1 MTKFNPMKH
10 GVPILKR
17 LYPSFRKR
25 LAQIFWRGGYTVVSS
40 SGALFLVNYRN
51 FLDRQIAF
59 YGDYEADQIAYLI
72 SAMGERGCELFLDI
86 GANIG
91 IYSVLVGRA
100 GLAQRIVAFEP
111 APRILHQLGANL
123 LINGLTGRV
132 EVVAKAVSNRSGT
145 VPFQFYADSS
155 TGQSPIVDSG
165 AVDSVDA
172 IRIDDYIQL
181 RGATIFAKIDVEGHE
196 AAVID
201 GMAETFRTNRVFLQ
215 IESFPGQFGKLS
227 EMLVAQAFRDLHS
240 IGDDHYFANF

>member
-10 GVPILKR
+10 RVPILKR

-25 LAQIFWRGGYTVVSS
+25 LARIFWRGGYTVVSS
-40 SGALFLVNYRN
+40 SGGLFLVNYRN
-51 FLDRQIAF
+51 LVDRHIAF
-59 YGDYEADQIAYLI
+59 WGDYEADQIAYLI
-72 SAMGERGCELFLDI
+72 SAMGKRGCELFLDI

-91 IYSVLVGRA
+91 LYSVRVGRA
-100 GLAQRIVAFEP
+100 GLAQRLVAFEP
-111 APRILHQLGANL
+111 DPRNVHQLGANL
-123 LINGLTGRV
+123 RINGLTGRV

-145 VPFQFYADSS
+145 VPFQCSADGGGSR
-155 TGQSPIVDSG
+155 IVDSG

-181 RGATIFAKIDVEGHE
+181 RGGTIFAKIDVEGHE

-215 IESFPGQFGKLS
+215 IESFPGQFEKLS
-227 EMLVAQAFRDLHS
+227 ETLVAQAFRDLHS

>member
-25 LAQIFWRGGYTVVSS
+25 LARIFWRGGYTVASS

-51 FLDRQIAF
+51 CVDRQIAF
-59 YGDYEADQIAYLI
+59 YGDYEADQFAYLI

-86 GANIG
+86 GASIG
-91 IYSVLVGRA
+91 LYSVRVGRA

-111 APRILHQLGANL
+111 DPRNVHQLGANL

-145 VPFQFYADSS
+145 VPFLFCADSS
-155 TGQSPIVDSG
+155 TGQSRIVDSG
-165 AVDSVDA
+165 AADSVDA

-181 RGATIFAKIDVEGHE
+181 RGGTIFAKIDVEGHE
-196 AAVID
+196 TAVID

-215 IESFPGQFGKLS
+215 IESFPGQFEKLS